1 MLLVRCVETALKCTK
16 NEAGGSVSV
25 LQEYS
30 NYTFPVAVA
39 IVLSGMYEDDQD
51 NADDVVYTGQGGH
64 NLTGD
69 KRQIRDQVLERGN
82 LALKVCRSFCPQYLF
97 LFLSEMLALAR
108 SFISEL
114 FFLSFSLFVAC
125 GIFTLRLITVR

>member
-1 MLLVRCVETALKCTK
+1 MD
-16 NEAGGSVSV
+16 NEVGGHVHL
-25 LQEYS
+25 LQEYC

-82 LALKVCRSFCPQYLF
+82 LALKVCRLFRPHYFYSFP
-97 LFLSEMLALAR
+97 
-108 SFISEL
+108 
-114 FFLSFSLFVAC
+114 V
-125 GIFTLRLITVR
+125 